1 MLFLNELCLRKGLV
15 LLTKDLSEVVRV
27 VGNSLVSS
35 DGKTWSPL
43 GL

>member
-1 MLFLNELCLRKGLV
+1 MLFLNELCLRKDLV
-15 LLTKDLSEVVRV
+15 LLMKDLSEDVRV
-27 VGNSLVSS
+27 IGNSHVSS